1 MKRRGLVIA
10 LLLVAALGAG
20 AFAMREPLL
29 LSAVAATTQKRTLDD
44 QIALIAPRIE
54 IFAPAAGD
62 GPFPAVI
69 QFHGCSGFRAGWTQ
83 AWAKVAND
91 AGYLFIAV
99 DSNGARGIDR
109 DEALKTVCAGKKLI
123 GQERAGD
130 IAAAI
135 AFARARA
142 DVDPARLVLAGWS
155 HGAWSVMDYLAL
167 EGAARAPS
175 SLKARPPEAPV
186 AGAILFYPYC
196 GEGTWSRLH
205 AWKQKPASLM
215 FVAGRDSVVSPQEC
229 RDAAAKLAREGVSV
243 DLVDYPDADHVF
255 DDATLIGGPYEYFY
269 DETSATDSVR
279 RVGGFLTGLAGR
291 GR

>member
-20 AFAMREPLL
+20 AFAQRESLALSAFGL
-29 LSAVAATTQKRTLDD
+29 LSEKRTLED
-44 QIALIAPRIE
+44 QAALLAPRIE
-54 IFAPAAGD
+54 VFAPDGA

-91 AGYLFIAV
+91 AGYLFVAV
-99 DSNGARGIDR
+99 DSNGVRGIDR
-109 DEALKTVCAGKKLI
+109 ERALKTVCAGKELI

-130 IAAAI
+130 VAAAL
-135 AFARARA
+135 ATARARA
-142 DVDPARLVLAGWS
+142 DVDPARIVLAGWS
-155 HGAWSVMDYLAL
+155 HGAWTVMDYLAL
-167 EGAARAPS
+167 EGAGRAPA
-175 SLKARPPEAPV
+175 SLKTRPPAAPV

-205 AWKQKPASLM
+205 AWKQAPKTLM
-215 FVAGRDSVVSPQEC
+215 FTAGRDSVVSPQEC
-229 RDAAAKLAREGVSV
+229 RDAAGKLAREGVPV
-243 DLVDYPDADHVF
+243 DLVDYAGADHAF

-269 DETSATDSVR
+269 DEASAADAAR
-279 RVGGFLTGLAGR
+279 RVAAFLTALR
-291 GR
+291 G